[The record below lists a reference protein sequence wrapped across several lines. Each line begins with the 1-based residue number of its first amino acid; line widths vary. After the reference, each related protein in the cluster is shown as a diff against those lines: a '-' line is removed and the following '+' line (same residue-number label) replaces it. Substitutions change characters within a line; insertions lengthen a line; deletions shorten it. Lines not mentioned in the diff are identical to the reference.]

1 MSPQLIAMLI
11 QTGASL
17 AELIIR
23 LQAER
28 PRDFDGLEAEM
39 AALRAAVD
47 PLRQKP
53 ADYLATWQPDNE

>member
-1 MSPQLIAMLI
+1 MNPQLIAMLI

-39 AALRAAVD
+39 VALRAAAD
-47 PLRQKP
+47 RLRRKP
-53 ADYLATWQPDNE
+53 ADYLANWTGDGD